1 MEYLIKN
8 LLPQN
13 LLNSEVSL
21 TVTTLS
27 ALIFSLI
34 VIYVIAPRI
43 EKLETDKK
51 FYISTVPWLVSAGGL
66 SALYASGNTDI
77 LLNGFIFT
85 GLTATLLTAIY
96 TGKIIEEKKKIDQSY
111 TVLFTGILA
120 SITVLSLLNF
130 LNPQIFLQTGAHI
143 LSWLGPLTVLVYLL
157 NNDKIK
163 LELLA
168 PIITH
173 FMDASSTV
181 IALSK
186 GAVEKQ
192 FIARL
197 FIESLGPHGIFILKS
212 ISIIPIVYII
222 NRETEGKEKIF
233 YLYIITA
240 LGLVITVRNTLLTA
254 TGL

>member
-13 LLNSEVSL
+13 LLNLEASL
-21 TVTTLS
+21 TATTVS

-51 FYISTVPWLVSAGGL
+51 FYISTIPWLISAGGL

-85 GLTATLLTAIY
+85 GLTASLLTTIY
-96 TGKIIEEKKKIDQSY
+96 AGKIIEEKEKIDKSY
-111 TVLFTGILA
+111 VVFLTGFLA
-120 SITVLSLLNF
+120 SITIFGLLDLSNTSV
-130 LNPQIFLQTGAHI
+130 FLQTGTHI
-143 LSWLGPLTVLVYLL
+143 LSWLGPLTILFYIFQ
-157 NNDKIK
+157 NEKIG

-168 PIITH
+168 PITTH

-181 IALSK
+181 ISLSN
-186 GAVEKQ
+186 GGIEKQ
-192 FIARL
+192 LVAGL
-197 FIESLGPHGIFILKS
+197 FIETIGPYGIFLLKA
-212 ISIIPIVYII
+212 ITIIPIVYII
-222 NRETEGKEKIF
+222 NKETEDQERIF

-240 LGLVITVRNTLLTA
+240 LGLVITLRNTFLTA